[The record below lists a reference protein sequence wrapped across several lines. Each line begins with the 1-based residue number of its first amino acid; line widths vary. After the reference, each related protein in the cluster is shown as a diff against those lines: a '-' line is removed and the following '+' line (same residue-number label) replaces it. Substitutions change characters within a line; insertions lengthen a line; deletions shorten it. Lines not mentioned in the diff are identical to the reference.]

1 MRILSLVTI
10 ILGIAAIALG
20 VVFVLQA
27 NSSTDE
33 INTSIAPLTADQI
46 NPKYEAV
53 TAKFKQIMAAEEPNI
68 QAGKAAPSD
77 MYNYLSAQRGLLGLA
92 KANIGTV
99 KFVRMNAYVTMGIGL
114 ALALAGFVAMRKSA
128 T

>member
-10 ILGIAAIALG
+10 ILGVAAIALG
-20 VVFVLQA
+20 VVFVFQA
-27 NSSTDE
+27 NASNNE
-33 INTSIAPLTADQI
+33 ITTSILPLTRDQV
-46 NPKYEAV
+46 NPKYDAV
-53 TAKFKQIMAAEEPNI
+53 TVKYNQIMAAEEPSI

-99 KFVRMNAYVTMGIGL
+99 KAVQMNAYVTIGIGI
-114 ALALAGFVAMRKSA
+114 ALVLVGFVAMRKSA
-128 T
+128 A